1 MKNIAIIGTQGVPAQ
16 YGGFESLAENL
27 IGSLK
32 SNEVE
37 YTVYCSGKAYKD
49 RPSQYKGA
57 NLEYINFDANG
68 AQSIIYDII
77 SLIKASCK
85 HDIILVLGVSGC
97 CFLPIYRLFARKKKL
112 IINIDGLEHRREKWG
127 KWAKKFLKFS
137 EKMAI
142 KYADT
147 IITDNKG
154 IQDYVTEEYGNDSV
168 LIAYGGDH
176 ALANTMTIEEQLA
189 ILHEYK
195 LRANEY
201 AITVCRIEP
210 ENNCHI
216 TLEAFSQTNKNL
228 VFIGNWDKSEYGKLL
243 KEKYSKCDNITI
255 LDPIY
260 NIDTLFALRK
270 NAAMYIHGHSAGG
283 TNPSLVEA
291 MFFKIPIIAYRVVYN
306 VETTQNKASYFK
318 DVEELKGI
326 LMCADAD
333 NLGAQAAELRRIA
346 DEQYTW
352 STIVTQYEDT
362 Y

>member
-1 MKNIAIIGTQGVPAQ
+1 MKKIAIIGTQGVPAQ

-32 SNEVE
+32 SNDIE
-37 YTVYCSGKAYKD
+37 YTVYCSGKAYNEKQ
-49 RPSQYKGA
+49 SEYKGA
-57 NLEYINFDANG
+57 KLEYINFDANG

-77 SLIKASCK
+77 SLVKASRK

-97 CFLPIYRLFARKKKL
+97 CFLPLYRLFARKKKL
-112 IINIDGLEHRREKWG
+112 IINIDGLEHRRDKWG
-127 KWAKKFLKFS
+127 KWAKIFLKFS

-154 IQDYVTEEYGNDSV
+154 IQDYVIDEYGKYSV

-176 ALANTMTIEEQLA
+176 ALANTLTSEEQLE
-189 ILHEYK
+189 ILDKYNLKSE
-195 LRANEY
+195 EY

-216 TLEAFSQTNKNL
+216 TLDAFSQTNKRL
-228 VFIGNWDKSEYGKLL
+228 VFIGNWGKSEYGKSL
-243 KEKYSKCDNITI
+243 KKKYSKFENITI
-255 LDPIY
+255 LNPIY

-270 NAAMYIHGHSAGG
+270 NAALYIHGHSAGG

-291 MFFKIPIIAYRVVYN
+291 MFFEIPIVAYRVVYN

-318 DVEELKGI
+318 NVAELKTIIQNNGI
-326 LMCADAD
+326 
-333 NLGAQAAELRRIA
+333 NLRQQAKELRLIA
-346 DEQYTW
+346 NNQYTW
-352 STIVTQYEDT
+352 QTIVSQYEAT

>member
-1 MKNIAIIGTQGVPAQ
+1 MKKIAIIGTQGVPAQ

-32 SNEVE
+32 SEDIK
-37 YTVYCSGKAYKD
+37 YTVYCSGKAYNTKQ
-49 RPSQYKGA
+49 SEYKGA
-57 NLEYINFDANG
+57 KLEYINFDANG

-77 SLIKASCK
+77 SLIKASRK
-85 HDIILVLGVSGC
+85 HDIILILGVSGC
-97 CFLPIYRLFARKKKL
+97 CFLPFYKLFARKKRL

-154 IQDYVTEEYGNDSV
+154 IQDYVTDEYGKDSV

-176 ALANTMTIEEQLA
+176 ALSNSMTDEEQSA
-189 ILHEYK
+189 ILSKYN
-195 LRANEY
+195 LNVSDY

-216 TLEAFSQTNKNL
+216 TLEAFSQTDKKL
-228 VFIGNWDKSEYGKLL
+228 VFIGNWEKSEYGKSL
-243 KEKYSKCDNITI
+243 KEKYSKCKNITI

-260 NIDTLFALRK
+260 DIDTLFALRK

-291 MFFKIPIIAYRVVYN
+291 MFFEISIIAYRVVYN
-306 VETTQNKASYFK
+306 VATTLNRASYFK
-318 DVEELKGI
+318 DVDELKTI
-326 LMCADAD
+326 IQNTDNALCQQAKNMRVIAD
-333 NLGAQAAELRRIA
+333 NH
-346 DEQYTW
+346 YTW
-352 STIVTQYEDT
+352 HTIVSQYEST